1 MYSLLYGSLSSQ
13 WYWDSRSIGNVRQRP
28 LAQQRGNW
36 LGEASRMDLG
46 IEQVDVISNFV
57 QTLSF
62 NTTMSWRNQPGSTIW
77 FLELT
82 VVLRLKVHWKC
93 ETTSTCSTTRK
104 LAVRSIT
111 NELVVE
117 QVDVISNFIKSL
129 SSNTTMSWRNQP
141 VRSTT
146 STLYYM
152 VPWAHGG
159 IETQGPLEM
168 WDNVHLFNDEE
179 IGREKHHQ
187 WACRLSI
194 HYSI

>member
-62 NTTMSWRNQPGSTIW
+62 NTTMSWRDQSGSTIW

-104 LAVRSIT
+104 LAWRSIT
-111 NELVVE
+111 NGPWHWTSGRNLKFCTDLEFQYRHELKE
-117 QVDVISNFIKSL
+117 PARI
-129 SSNTTMSWRNQP
+129 
-141 VRSTT
+141 
-146 STLYYM
+146 YYM